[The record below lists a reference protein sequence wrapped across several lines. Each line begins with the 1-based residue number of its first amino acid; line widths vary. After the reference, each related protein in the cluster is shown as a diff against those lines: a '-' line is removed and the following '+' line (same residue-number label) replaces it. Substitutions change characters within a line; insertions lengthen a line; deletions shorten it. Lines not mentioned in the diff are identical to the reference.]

1 MSQKVLILG
10 AGLVARPIVKHLLSK
25 GYSLTVASN
34 TPDRAELMIARHPSG
49 KAVYW
54 EATDETMLDEL
65 ISLHDLTVSLLPYT
79 FHVMVARHCI
89 VHKKNMV
96 TTSYVKPEMRE
107 LDAKAREAGIL
118 ILNEIGLDPGIDHM
132 SAMRI
137 IDHIH
142 ANEGAVMEFYSICGA
157 LPAPEAADNP
167 FKYKFSWSPKG
178 VVMAG
183 NNDALYLRRGK
194 IINVPTRELFSDP
207 FTVDFPGTGQLEVY
221 PNRDSLTYRDI
232 YGIPEAQTVFRG
244 TFRFRGWCET
254 MNIIKQLGLISYEKF
269 DMSGMSYAGM
279 VNSQLKKINNRIA
292 PGDAGMNTQV
302 KSTTVADNNG
312 LLITN
317 EKEKLRHEIS
327 IALGISADSHALD
340 ALEWLGLFEDKP
352 MNRNTD
358 STFEV
363 VSDLMITKMGLGD
376 NERDM
381 VVMQHTFL
389 AAYSDGRKEVIR
401 SRMLDFGS
409 PATDTSIARTVAL
422 PAAIGVEMILKGEIR
437 EKGVHIPVIPSIYG
451 PVLNALEALGIKM
464 TEEFGLPVSENIS

>member
-25 GYSLTVASN
+25 GYFVTVASN
-34 TPDRAELMIARHPSG
+34 TPERAKLMIEGHSSG
-49 KAVYW
+49 NALSW
-54 EATDETMLDEL
+54 EATDESTLDKM
-65 ISLHDLTVSLLPYT
+65 IASHDLTVSLLPYT

-89 VHKKNMV
+89 AHGRNMV

-107 LDAKAREAGIL
+107 LDASAREAGVI

-142 ANEGAVMEFYSICGA
+142 AKGGAVLDFYSICGA

-167 FKYKFSWSPKG
+167 FMYKFSWSPKG

-183 NNDALYLRRGK
+183 NNDALYLLHGK
-194 IINVPTRELFSDP
+194 VVNVPTKELFNDP
-207 FTVDFPGTGQLEVY
+207 FSVDFPAVGRLEVY
-221 PNRDSLTYRDI
+221 PNRDSMAYRDI
-232 YGIPEAQTVFRG
+232 YGIPEAQTVYRG
-244 TFRFRGWCET
+244 TFRYKGWCET
-254 MNIIKQLGLISYEKF
+254 LNVIKLLGLISYEKT
-269 DMSGMSYAGM
+269 DITGMTYADLLM
-279 VNSQLKKINNRIA
+279 KQLKGLGYKPGIANRNLRL
-292 PGDAGMNTQV
+292 DV
-302 KSTTVADNNG
+302 SDCLG
-312 LLITN
+312 LPLD
-317 EKEKLRHEIS
+317 S
-327 IALGISADSHALD
+327 PALNSM
-340 ALEWLGLFEDKP
+340 EWLGLFDDKP
-352 MNRNTD
+352 MNRKID

-363 VSDLMITKMGLGD
+363 VSDLMIEKMGLGD
-376 NERDM
+376 HERDM

-401 SRMLDFGS
+401 SRMLDYGS
-409 PATDTSIARTVAL
+409 PSSDTSIARTVAL

-437 EKGVHIPVIPSIYG
+437 EKGVHIPVIPAIYE

-464 TEEFGLPVSENIS
+464 TEEYGLPVSENIK